1 MIGTRRGQCHKHA
14 LGKVGEQ
21 NTAAYNIKGSGW
33 VEKASIFC
41 TEEFVS
47 ELDENNLSAE
57 LSLGCRL

>member
-33 VEKASIFC
+33 VENPPSFA
-41 TEEFVS
+41 
-47 ELDENNLSAE
+47 LRNLLVILMRTISV
-57 LSLGCRL
+57 LS